1 MASSMKFDGS
11 VLHFFFPPNVR
22 HTVQDFERELVN
34 PHLLETLRQV
44 LPGLASITVTYE
56 SGKHDRPEEVLRG
69 DPVFQKLLS
78 ETSGEVMEIH
88 RVEIELQASS

>member
-1 MASSMKFDGS
+1 MASSMNFDGS

-22 HTVQDFERELVN
+22 HTVQDFEKELVN